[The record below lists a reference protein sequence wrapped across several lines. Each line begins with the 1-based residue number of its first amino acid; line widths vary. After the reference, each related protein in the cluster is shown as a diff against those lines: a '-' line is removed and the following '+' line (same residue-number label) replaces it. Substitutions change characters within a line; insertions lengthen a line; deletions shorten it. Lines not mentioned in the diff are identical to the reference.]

1 MKRTYL
7 ILAIFLISFFSC
19 LNSFNTYALERQ
31 KNVPSF
37 EEMIIDWASVYM
49 KKISSN
55 YTDTLNL
62 HLKDTDSHWYITIA
76 NNNFKIYNEKNPQ
89 AKMVITADFE
99 TYKKIYTGELNGMT
113 AIGRASVHQSA
124 PLDMWLEN
132 GMTIRKINWEKLYY
146 TVTNF
151 FNAHPHNKVL
161 LGREHSRNVHGGNVV
176 ALYYSVGFRSA
187 YYNMQPGETL
197 NESGEKDPFNQSFV
211 IISGK
216 GFAKIGNDT
225 LSIAANEAYY
235 IKPNIEHK
243 VWTDSNEGISLVW
256 NAWGNEVW

>member
-1 MKRTYL
+1 MKTTFTFSRIITL
-7 ILAIFLISFFSC
+7 TIFLFFNSLAISQV
-19 LNSFNTYALERQ
+19 NESFNKR
-31 KNVPSF
+31 F
-37 EEMIIDWASVYM
+37 EEMLVQWANAYE
-49 KKISSN
+49 KKIPD
-55 YTDTLNL
+55 TEIDTLNF
-62 HLKDTDSHWYITIA
+62 HLKNTDSHWHITIQ
-76 NNNFKIYNEKNPQ
+76 NKTCQVIKGKNPLS
-89 AKMVITADFE
+89 KMVITANFE
-99 TYKKIYTGELNGMT
+99 TYSRIFNGELNGMT

-132 GMTIRKINWEKLYY
+132 GMTLRKINWEKLYY

-151 FNAHPHNKVL
+151 FNTHPHNKVL

-225 LSIAANEAYY
+225 LTIAANEAYY

-256 NAWGNEVW
+256 NAWGNEAW